1 MSESV
6 PPFGRGAGV
15 GVSAIVVGRGQL
27 KPERGSTST
36 SRDSMSN
43 MSETENA
50 VLSGGGWKGGGKQ
63 SGKLQPAVSA
73 GSTAAC

>member
-1 MSESV
+1 M
-6 PPFGRGAGV
+6 
-15 GVSAIVVGRGQL
+15 AIVEGRGQL

-50 VLSGGGWKGGGKQ
+50 VLSGGGGKAAASSLGSSNLQFQLAQQLPVDWWTAIKG
-63 SGKLQPAVSA
+63 
-73 GSTAAC
+73 